1 MNLMRWPALLY
12 LLPALVGCA
21 PIIPSTATSKHLD
34 LNSPPPDVVIF
45 AMSGRCTQP
54 CRAPRD
60 NYDYLASR
68 GTVDILAK
76 TLEAQG
82 LSVQV
87 ASYADNSLAT
97 YQPLKVATEQ
107 HGYAALKS
115 DFNRMKAQWFGKPNA
130 PRIVLLG
137 HSHGSVWLHHL
148 VQLNP
153 YVPFALQIDLDG
165 ICASWSL
172 DHAANLSTQPVDSP
186 GEPRAIDACNVV
198 RAGNVTVRGKDI
210 VMPNVAYDLEVQS
223 KRLPN
228 RTSQSGG
235 LLVNYTFD
243 YTPNVRLD
251 GSSKGIE
258 LFISPRE
265 DHSAVSYPNSDAMT
279 WILQRTREISK
290 DWNPNIPWH

>member
-1 MNLMRWPALLY
+1 MRWPAFLF

-21 PIIPSTATSKHLD
+21 PILPQAATSKHLD
-34 LNSPPPDVVIF
+34 LQGPPPDVVIL
-45 AMSGRCTQP
+45 AMSGRCSQP

-76 TLEAQG
+76 ALEAQG

-87 ASYADNSLAT
+87 ASYADNSLES
-97 YQPLKVATEQ
+97 YQPLKVATVQ

-115 DFNRMKAQWFGKPNA
+115 DFNRMRAQWFGKPTA

-148 VQLNP
+148 AQVNP

-165 ICASWSL
+165 VCASWSL
-172 DHAANLSTQPVDSP
+172 DHATNLAVQPVDSP

-198 RAGNVTVRGKDI
+198 RAGNVNVRGKDI
-210 VMPNVAYDLEVQS
+210 VLPNVAYDLEVQS
-223 KRLPN
+223 KRLPK
-228 RTSQSGG
+228 RPSESGG

-243 YTPNVRLD
+243 YTPNVRPD

-258 LFISPRE
+258 MFISARE
-265 DHSAVSYPNSDAMT
+265 DHSAVSYPNSDAMK
-279 WILQRTREISK
+279 WVLERTREITK
-290 DWNPNIPWH
+290 DWKPNTPWH